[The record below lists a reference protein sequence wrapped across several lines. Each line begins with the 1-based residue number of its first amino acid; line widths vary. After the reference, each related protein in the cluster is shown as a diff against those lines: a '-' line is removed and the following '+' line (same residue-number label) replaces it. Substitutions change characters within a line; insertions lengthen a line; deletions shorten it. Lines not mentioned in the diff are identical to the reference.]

1 MQGAANERV
10 IQYVFMIKLN
20 SRKLQTKIKRSS
32 ENGNEQMRLFVL
44 QKALPRLIR
53 DFKTQVKMKR
63 YCSVSGINICYN
75 FLQNRTT
82 IAPPPP
88 IRPLRSNIKTPKFL
102 AYLMLILHVKKM
114 KSALLSNLTTAFL
127 LKKIF
132 TGNS

>member
-88 IRPLRSNIKTPKFL
+88 PPTPPLGSNIKTPKFFGL
-102 AYLMLILHVKKM
+102 FDANTSCKKNE
-114 KSALLSNLTTAFL
+114 KCIVIKLNDSVST
-127 LKKIF
+127 
-132 TGNS
+132 

>member
-88 IRPLRSNIKTPKFL
+88 PTTPPHDTKKKNPCPPPPPPHPPPGIQYKNPEIFW
-102 AYLMLILHVKKM
+102 LI
-114 KSALLSNLTTAFL
+114 
-127 LKKIF
+127 
-132 TGNS
+132 